1 MARTGSIGSSP
12 PPWGVRYTLCLPT
25 EDAARRAAAELAGA
39 GHRLTAIRAHGQVP
53 DPELAGWWQ
62 VFSLAVHTG
71 HDRLALEPFLR
82 HERIRM
88 AGLARSLGGFHQGC
102 AEGHASTLQRIFTRD
117 GLVHERAEAEV
128 APPAPLPTDP
138 APPPG
143 WGPRWPGPASPL
155 PDRPEDVVRAVVAV
169 AERMYG
175 GADDAPDAVGWLLE
189 EDFAFGEPY
198 ESTGEFLGELAD
210 AVAHQGDCTDDT
222 VEAVPFLAEL
232 ARDGGVPPVVRVT
245 VLGDL
250 LRLAAAGASLAV
262 FAADRVAALGDVWQE
277 RADVQLT
284 RRAIGRALPRLLAR
298 WDEEG
303 DAARFVLAALAA
315 AASDGAAAGL
325 VPRLKDLPAPAGS
338 PRADTVALIAALLA
352 DDEPGLATAL
362 RRLTSWR
369 PAIAERTATPHA
381 TPRQLALAV
390 LPDLV
395 MEDAGPADRPGPLA
409 APPTPRL

>member
-12 PPWGVRYTLCLPT
+12 PPWGVQYTLCLPT
-25 EDAARRAAAELAGA
+25 EDAARRAAAELAAA
-39 GHRLTAIRAHGQVP
+39 GHRLTAIRAHGHAP
-53 DPELAGWWQ
+53 DPELTSWWQ

-88 AGLARSLGGFHQGC
+88 AGLARSHGGFHQGS
-102 AEGHASTLQRIFTRD
+102 AEGHASTLEK
-117 GLVHERAEAEV
+117 G
-128 APPAPLPTDP
+128 
-138 APPPG
+138 
-143 WGPRWPGPASPL
+143 
-155 PDRPEDVVRAVVAV
+155 
-169 AERMYG
+169 
-175 GADDAPDAVGWLLE
+175 
-189 EDFAFGEPY
+189 
-198 ESTGEFLGELAD
+198 LAD

-232 ARDGGVPPVVRVT
+232 ARDGGVPPAVRVT

-262 FAADRVAALGDVWQE
+262 LAADRVAALGDVWQE
-277 RADVQLT
+277 RADVQMT

-325 VPRLKDLPAPAGS
+325 LPRLKDLPAPAGS
-338 PRADTVALIAALLA
+338 PRADTVALIAALLT

-369 PAIAERTATPHA
+369 PALAERTATPHA
-381 TPRQLALAV
+381 APRQLALAV

-395 MEDAGPADRPGPLA
+395 MEDAGPAD
-409 APPTPRL
+409 